1 MTDIL
6 SLFVSNE
13 ITYSLIKK
21 IYRLAFIILICSII
35 YSVLDLTEWYK
46 FLQRVTVSPANTHHY
61 FYRYTLWPVISI
73 VSISLNIIGHILN
86 YKGYSYFT
94 TSIKNHDDNLLH
106 RAFKNIYITYILALF
121 TFLILIINIGYR
133 VLFMNP

>member
-46 FLQRVTVSPANTHHY
+46 FLQRATVSPANTHHY

-86 YKGYSYFT
+86 YKGYSYFF
-94 TSIKNHDDNLLH
+94 SHKAHLEHQDNDLLSLWH
-106 RAFKNIYITYILALF
+106 LKIFILL
-121 TFLILIINIGYR
+121 T
-133 VLFMNP
+133 

>member
-35 YSVLDLTEWYK
+35 YSVLDLIEWYK

-106 RAFKNIYITYILALF
+106 KAFKNIYITY
-121 TFLILIINIGYR
+121 
-133 VLFMNP
+133 